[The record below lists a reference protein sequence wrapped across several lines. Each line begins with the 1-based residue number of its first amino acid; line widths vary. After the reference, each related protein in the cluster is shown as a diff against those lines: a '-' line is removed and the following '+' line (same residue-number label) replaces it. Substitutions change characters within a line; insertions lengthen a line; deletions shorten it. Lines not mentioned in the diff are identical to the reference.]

1 MHQLHVRWDIF
12 LTLFL
17 TDHRSGMTPLIYS
30 ITSQLSCLCV
40 LERQVAK
47 IRAVLRWKPVSR
59 EFDGICCM
67 KKLTNICVLWNWS
80 GHWMAKHSVGVA
92 VCRVCPCEVT
102 VSTGKI
108 MAHMC
113 VTRDRLQPTYKR
125 LVLTDATQQQRW
137 HGKAAFYETTQS
149 DLTSC
154 NVYSGSIHALA
165 IVISYKVHQ
174 CARETQ
180 GWLRASL
187 WLPGKRAVLYN
198 LIYLSI
204 YLFFYL
210 YYLSVCLSINQSI
223 HQSSYP
229 ILNWLKS

>member
-1 MHQLHVRWDIF
+1 MSNVYIVSVVQCNLYIYIHAYICMYTLHQLHLRWDI
-12 LTLFL
+12 FL
-17 TDHRSGMTPLIYS
+17 TDHRSGMTLIYS
-30 ITSQLSCLCV
+30 ITLQLSCLCV

-47 IRAVLRWKPVSR
+47 IRAVLRWKPISR
-59 EFDGICCM
+59 EFDGICCT

-92 VCRVCPCEVT
+92 VCPCEVT

-113 VTRDRLQPTYKR
+113 VTRDLLQPLYNR
-125 LVLTDATQQQRW
+125 LVLRGATQQKRW
-137 HGKAAFYETTQS
+137 HGKAAFYETAQS

-154 NVYSGSIHALA
+154 NVYSGSIHGLA
-165 IVISYKVHQ
+165 IVTHYKVHQ

-198 LIYLSI
+198 LI
-204 YLFFYL
+204 
-210 YYLSVCLSINQSI
+210 
-223 HQSSYP
+223 
-229 ILNWLKS
+229 